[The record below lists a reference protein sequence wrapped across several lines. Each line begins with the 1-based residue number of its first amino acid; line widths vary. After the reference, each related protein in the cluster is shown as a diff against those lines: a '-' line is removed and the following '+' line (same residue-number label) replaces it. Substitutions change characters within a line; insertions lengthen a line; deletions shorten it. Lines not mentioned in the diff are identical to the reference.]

1 MAKASVAIIGAGPA
15 GLMLALALHGEGID
29 TIIVERQSPT
39 HILGRI
45 RAGILERT
53 TTELLRS
60 IGVADRLDIE
70 GVPHRGFNM
79 IDGDRLVHIDCVA
92 LTGKSVTAY
101 GQTEVTRDLI
111 NAAQERG
118 LTIIWESPVTA
129 IDGIESDH
137 VAITHGDGATIEA
150 DFVIGCDG
158 FHGPARQ
165 AIPATVQRLFERAYP
180 FGWLGVLAD
189 VPPCRHEVIYASHDS
204 GFALASMRSPTRS
217 RYYVQVG
224 LDERVE
230 DWPDERFWAELILR
244 LGPQVERDI
253 VTGTSI
259 EKSIA
264 PLRSFVS
271 EPMQHGRL
279 FLAGDA
285 AHIVPP
291 TGAKG
296 LNLASSDIAY
306 LSQALIAFYRRADE
320 AALTDYG
327 ERALARVW
335 KSSRFSWYLTKL
347 MHRFPADGDFERQM
361 QRAEIDYI
369 AHSPAMQTVLAEN
382 YVGLPL

>member
-1 MAKASVAIIGAGPA
+1 
-15 GLMLALALHGEGID
+15 MLALSLHAEGID
-29 TIIVERQSPT
+29 TVVVERQSPA
-39 HILGRI
+39 HVLSRI

-53 TTELLRS
+53 TTDLLHR

-70 GVPHRGFNM
+70 GVPHQGFNM
-79 IDGDRLVHIDCVA
+79 IDGDRLVHIDCLG

-101 GQTEVTRDLI
+101 GQTEITHDLI
-111 NAAQERG
+111 VAAEARG
-118 LTIIWESPVTA
+118 IEIFWESPVTRIEG
-129 IDGIESDH
+129 IDGDG
-137 VAITHGDGATIEA
+137 VTITHGDGATIEA
-150 DFVIGCDG
+150 DFVVGCDG
-158 FHGPARQ
+158 FHGPSRQ
-165 AIPATVQRLFERAYP
+165 AIPAAVQRSYERAYP

-189 VPPCRHEVIYASHDS
+189 VPPCRHEVIYASHDR

-224 LDERVE
+224 LDERIE
-230 DWPDERFWAELILR
+230 DWPDERFWEELTLR
-244 LGPQVERDI
+244 LGPQVERDVI
-253 VTGTSI
+253 AGPSI

-264 PLRSFVS
+264 PLRNFVS

-306 LSQALIAFYRRADE
+306 LAEALIARYRRDDE
-320 AALTDYG
+320 TGLAGYG

-347 MHRFPADGDFERQM
+347 MHRFPDDGDLERQM
-361 QRAEIDYI
+361 QRAELDYI
-369 AHSPAMQTVLAEN
+369 ANSTAMQTALAEN